1 MILVQIYCITFVP
14 CITIW
19 WIILRKLIHQRT
31 QLHWFSQCPKRI
43 TPGDKGKS
51 VSDYLSLDREPNS
64 ATEGTHSITSN
75 FRNLI
80 TSSYFVFTS
89 SLLMCV
95 LYNCSLFQILM
106 QCQMI
111 LWIKLELRHG
121 FLPKKDTLK
130 KEENLKIEFDN
141 LMSCKYYL
149 FWDVI
154 TISIVL
160 ICFWC
165 LAKTPFLLFCGL
177 SFEVF
182 LPFCWC
188 SRTFSGCFSSDGR
201 TLSS

>member
-1 MILVQIYCITFVP
+1 M
-14 CITIW
+14 
-19 WIILRKLIHQRT
+19 
-31 QLHWFSQCPKRI
+31 
-43 TPGDKGKS
+43 
-51 VSDYLSLDREPNS
+51 SDYLSLDREPNS

-160 ICFWC
+160 ICF
-165 LAKTPFLLFCGL
+165 
-177 SFEVF
+177 
-182 LPFCWC
+182 
-188 SRTFSGCFSSDGR
+188 
-201 TLSS
+201 